1 MAFVMQTCFGQFYQP
16 KAEVVCDYFSTRI
29 MLTSRLGGQ
38 ILGYFDA
45 IRHPIDVSG
54 FVNNL
59 QRKAQEV
66 LPHDAKLP
74 RTLMQ
79 LWYEGKLISELVFD
93 TPKIDDQT
101 VDVDV
106 VETYALDYMPLSF
119 AQNLTCSHLLAA
131 KRPVVELLWDEKTF
145 ELACID
151 MDHFDSTF
159 TLNNNTL
166 TYGTTVRFYYGYA
179 TWPRLFEKDALCFE
193 VVLES
198 YCMVSPWVHP
208 GRTLRFPVMRFRG
221 GHYFDH
227 GWAENMPKSL
237 VELDVCGGS
246 TTYASDANFRTSLNI
261 QRLRLSKLHLS
272 FVWSSI
278 FKLLNLTALDLSD
291 NDLCIIPSELGR
303 LTELEHLNLSNN
315 PKLSGSLHLATCT
328 KLKELNVLGCAFG
341 LDDFRLGDLL
351 VLIIR

>member
-1 MAFVMQTCFGQFYQP
+1 
-16 KAEVVCDYFSTRI
+16 
-29 MLTSRLGGQ
+29 
-38 ILGYFDA
+38 
-45 IRHPIDVSG
+45 
-54 FVNNL
+54 
-59 QRKAQEV
+59 
-66 LPHDAKLP
+66 
-74 RTLMQ
+74 MQ
-79 LWYEGKLISELVFD
+79 LRFEGKLISEFVVSA
-93 TPKIDDQT
+93 PNIDDQT

-119 AQNLTCSHLLAA
+119 AQNLTCSRLLAA

-145 ELACID
+145 ELARMD
-151 MDHFDSTF
+151 MDHFVSEF

-166 TYGTTVRFYYGYA
+166 TYSTTVRYYYGHA
-179 TWPRLFEKDALCFE
+179 TWPRLFEKDASCFE
-193 VVLES
+193 VALES
-198 YCMVSPWVHP
+198 DCMVSPWVHP
-208 GRTLRFPVMRFRG
+208 GRALRFPVMRFRG
-221 GHYFDH
+221 GHSFDH

-246 TTYASDANFRTSLNI
+246 TTYAFDANFRTSLNI
-261 QRLRLSKLHLS
+261 QRLRLSKLRLS

-291 NDLCIIPSELGR
+291 NDLRIIPSELGR
-303 LTELEHLNLSNN
+303 LTELEHLDLSNN